1 MKYTLDQRIE
11 RARALR
17 ADGYNCAQTV
27 AMVFDDI
34 TPLGSDLLA
43 SATAALG
50 GGIAGTH
57 SVCGAVSAMAVVDGA
72 RNFHTPADKKTIYS
86 STATLI
92 DRFKERNCG
101 QTLCSEL
108 RQPGRKPCIDLII
121 DAIEIIHN
129 AIDESA

>member
-17 ADGYNCAQTV
+17 AEGYNCAQTV

-34 TPLGSDLLA
+34 TPLSSEALA

-57 SVCGAVSAMAVVDGA
+57 SVCGAVTAMAVTDGA
-72 RNFHTPADKKTIYS
+72 RNFHTTADKKAVYS
-86 STATLI
+86 SACGLI
-92 DRFKERNCG
+92 EQFKERNCG
-101 QTLCSEL
+101 QTICADL
-108 RQPGRKPCIDLII
+108 RQPGRKPCIDLIV

-129 AIDESA
+129 SANAPL